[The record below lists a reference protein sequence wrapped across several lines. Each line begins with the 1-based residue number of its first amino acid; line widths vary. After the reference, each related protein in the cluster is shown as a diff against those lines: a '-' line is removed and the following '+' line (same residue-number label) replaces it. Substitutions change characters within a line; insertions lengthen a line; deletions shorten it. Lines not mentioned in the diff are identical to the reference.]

1 LDAKRKNSFFSI
13 IFVTL
18 FLAIFLYVFLTF
30 LVKNLQWEFKDSAR
44 VVEAIFLTACILI
57 IRKSGFSISYLGVTL
72 RGAVES
78 IRVMAP
84 GTLIACLGLIG
95 LKGLFIVAGAK
106 GMYHELFIVDNFDLL
121 FIIYLPVAFLQEF
134 LSRGVIQT
142 AIASVLDERNANFWA
157 IITASALFGLV
168 HIQLSVG
175 VAFASFVCGLYW
187 GYVFNKKK
195 CLIGVSLSHFL
206 IGDLAYVLGFWDY
219 LHII

>member
-1 LDAKRKNSFFSI
+1 M
-13 IFVTL
+13 
-18 FLAIFLYVFLTF
+18 
-30 LVKNLQWEFKDSAR
+30 
-44 VVEAIFLTACILI
+44 EAIFLTACILI

-106 GMYHELFIVDNFDLL
+106 GMDHELFIVDNFDLL